1 MVELKNFTPWH
12 FLVLL
17 TASIFLIPI
26 LFIASSL
33 FLGFSDNFYH
43 LYNNLLFEYS
53 LNSIYLVLGVSLL
66 VTILGVSTAWL
77 VTFFNFSGKKFFQW
91 ALILPLAVPPY
102 LLAYVFTEFFDYSG
116 TANNI
121 LRNIFNTGSD
131 VIFFPNIR
139 TITGAILVFSFTLY
153 PYVYMV
159 SRLAFM
165 NIPSSIIEASVL
177 LGKNSIS
184 TFFYLSIPL
193 IRPAIIAGV
202 ALVSM
207 ETLADFG
214 AVEHFAIPTFTTGIF
229 RTWTGFYDLNTALQ
243 LSTILLFVIFIFL
256 SIERKNRSK
265 IRYAN
270 SAITN
275 NSYKPVQ
282 LMGFNNAFACFTCFI
297 PVFVGFFL
305 PVLELINWSS
315 QIDILVS
322 SKTLVAASNTLYI
335 ALSSAIL
342 TCLISLLINFI
353 VRSFGISQMVND
365 LLSLGYAVPGLILA
379 VGITKMFTSIDTWLV
394 DFDILITGSI
404 MGLILAYIIKSYAIS
419 NNVINS
425 AYSSIPISLDESAY
439 TLETSKLKLF
449 KNIHLPLLKTG
460 MLTAFLLVMAEVI
473 KELPATLILRPFN
486 FDTLSVS
493 IYLLASEERMF
504 EAAFPGLV
512 IIIFGL
518 IPIYFL
524 NKLILSNNK

>member
-1 MVELKNFTPWH
+1 MVELKKLSPWH
-12 FLVLL
+12 FLILF
-17 TASIFLIPI
+17 TAGIFLTPI

-66 VTILGVSTAWL
+66 VAILGVSTAWL

-121 LRNIFNTGSD
+121 LRNIFNTNSD
-131 VIFFPNIR
+131 AIFFPNIR
-139 TITGAILVFSFTLY
+139 TITGAILVFGFTLY

-159 SRLAFM
+159 SRVALM

-177 LGKNSIS
+177 LGKNSIF
-184 TFFYLSIPL
+184 TFFHLSIPL

-202 ALVSM
+202 ALVAM

-229 RTWTGFYDLNTALQ
+229 RTWTGLYDINTALQ
-243 LSTILLFVIFIFL
+243 LSTLLLLVIFIFL
-256 SIERKNRSK
+256 AIEKNSRSQ

-282 LMGFNNAFACFTCFI
+282 LTGFNNVLVCFLCFI
-297 PVFVGFFL
+297 PVFVGFLL

-315 QIDILVS
+315 QVDILVS

-335 ALSSAIL
+335 ALSSAVL

-353 VRSFGISQMVND
+353 VRSFGISQIVND

-379 VGITKMFTSIDTWLV
+379 VGITKMFTSIDTWL
-394 DFDILITGSI
+394 DFDIIITGSI
-404 MGLILAYIIKSYAIS
+404 IGLILAYIIKSYAIS

-439 TLETSKLKLF
+439 TLGTSKFKLF

-460 MLTAFLLVMAEVI
+460 MFTAFLLVMAELI

-493 IYLLASEERMF
+493 VYLLASEERMF
-504 EAAFPGLV
+504 EAAFPSLV